1 MWEARQNFQ
10 FMPKDGSQQSK
21 SCRVDGSGDKK
32 SLNCFLWKH
41 TWHKNISWVDLKPSS
56 SGEQDISKQ
65 LVGLIAFAWGEQEHV
80 LQVVDAGVVEEHV
93 GKHLEGDEKLVRAQ
107 KIGPLEPPEQDFH
120 FDDLVSTES
129 RERE

>member
-1 MWEARQNFQ
+1 MA
-10 FMPKDGSQQSK
+10 
-21 SCRVDGSGDKK
+21 
-32 SLNCFLWKH
+32 
-41 TWHKNISWVDLKPSS
+41 KNISWVDLKPSS

-65 LVGLIAFAWGEQEHV
+65 LVGLIAFAWGEQEHI

-107 KIGPLEPPEQDFH
+107 KIGPIIFLPPLEPPEQDFH